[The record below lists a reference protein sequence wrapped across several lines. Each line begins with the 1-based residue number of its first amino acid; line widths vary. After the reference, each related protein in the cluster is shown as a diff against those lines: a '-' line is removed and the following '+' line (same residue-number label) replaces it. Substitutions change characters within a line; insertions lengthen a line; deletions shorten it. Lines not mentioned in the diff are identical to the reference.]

1 MGKKHKSKKHHKKG
15 NDAGEGK
22 PCFEQNL
29 EFYCSSRTFVHSRKS
44 QFHVF
49 AFSEK
54 SERLEKADKG
64 EKPIKLVLKV
74 GTNQEKVAAKQE
86 SQSLASRTSLNPEKM
101 KSKEHSSKKKK
112 KKRSSSRERKKPK
125 MDYVSSVRI
134 QAIVLQHSNREH
146 TCFVLCCD

>member
-1 MGKKHKSKKHHKKG
+1 MFWTKSRILLLITNIRPLTRHAEHR
-15 NDAGEGK
+15 A
-22 PCFEQNL
+22 
-29 EFYCSSRTFVHSRKS
+29 RKS

-86 SQSLASRTSLNPEKM
+86 SPSLASRTSLNPEKM

-125 MDYVSSVRI
+125 MDHASSVRI

-146 TCFVLCCD
+146 TCFVLCCDLRK